1 MSEKSSK
8 LALVNRRYL
17 RVKVFQA
24 LYAYYRTEGADLQ
37 KIERSLFES
46 IGTLEK
52 LYLYLIKLIM
62 QMEVVALEIQ
72 EQNRQKQLPTAADLN
87 PNQRFVENQV
97 FKKFKENVRLQQLLE
112 LSKINWDEEHDD
124 LRKLF
129 KQFKTEDSFNLYM
142 AREDSSL
149 DLDKEIIITLFKE
162 HLGLNEVLHA
172 SLEEHNI
179 YWRDDLPIAAIG
191 LIKTIQELPDFD
203 TTNASIL
210 ADLYKNKVEDQR
222 FTKELLRKT
231 VEFGD
236 EYGELIADKAKN
248 WETERIALL
257 DMLLMKMALAELE
270 HFANIPVKVTLN
282 EYIELAKSYS
292 TPKSKIFVN
301 GVLDK
306 LVADF
311 RKNERI
317 NKRGRGLVE

>member
-1 MSEKSSK
+1 MK

-24 LYAYYRTEGADLQ
+24 LYAYYRTDGADLQ
-37 KIERSLFES
+37 KIERGLFES
-46 IGTLEK
+46 INDLDK

-62 QMEVVALEIQ
+62 EMEEVASEIQ
-72 EQNRQKQLPTAADLN
+72 EQNRQKQLPTDADLN
-87 PNQRFVENQV
+87 PNKRFVENQV
-97 FKKFKENVRLQQLLE
+97 FKILKENVRLKQLLE

-142 AREDSSL
+142 AREDVGL
-149 DLDKEIIITLFKE
+149 ELDKAIVITLFKE

-179 YWRDDLPIAAIG
+179 FWQDDLPIAAIG
-191 LIKTIQELPDFD
+191 LIKTIQELPQIDMSHG
-203 TTNASIL
+203 NIL
-210 ADLYKNKVEDQR
+210 ADLYKNKDEDQR

-231 VEFGD
+231 VEFGE
-236 EYGELIADKAKN
+236 EYSEMIADKAKN

-257 DMLLMKMALAELE
+257 DMILMKMALTELE
-270 HFANIPVKVTLN
+270 HFPTIPVKVTLN

-306 LVADF
+306 LVADLK
-311 RKNERI
+311 RNERI

>member
-1 MSEKSSK
+1 MK

-24 LYAYYRTEGADLQ
+24 LYAYYRTDGADLQ
-37 KIERSLFES
+37 KIERGLFES
-46 IGTLEK
+46 INDLDK

-62 QMEVVALEIQ
+62 EMEEVASEIQ
-72 EQNRQKQLPTAADLN
+72 EQNRQKQLPTDA
-87 PNQRFVENQV
+87 
-97 FKKFKENVRLQQLLE
+97 E

-142 AREDSSL
+142 AREDVGL
-149 DLDKEIIITLFKE
+149 ELDKAIVITLFKE

-172 SLEEHNI
+172 SLEERNI
-179 YWRDDLPIAAIG
+179 FWQDDLPIAAIG
-191 LIKTIQELPDFD
+191 LIKTIQELPQIDMSHG
-203 TTNASIL
+203 NIL
-210 ADLYKNKVEDQR
+210 ADLYKNKDEDQR

-231 VEFGD
+231 VEFGE
-236 EYGELIADKAKN
+236 EYSEMIADKAKN

-257 DMLLMKMALAELE
+257 DMILMKMALTELE
-270 HFANIPVKVTLN
+270 HFPTIPVKVTLN

-306 LVADF
+306 LVADLK
-311 RKNERI
+311 RNERI